1 MSYRNMTKKEALEE
15 FRAFY
20 NDAPRGDVIWRR
32 EAWNNYTDMLCK
44 ERRITTWQY
53 ENWTNPF

>member
-1 MSYRNMTKKEALEE
+1 MTKKEALEE